1 MEISRDLGH
10 RNIVFIRFNPDDYMI
25 GNEKITSCWEQTKLV
40 FLRLK
45 VKDEG
50 VGRRLNAL
58 KEKSQRM
65 FREKMVG

>member
-1 MEISRDLGH
+1 VLGA
-10 RNIVFIRFNPDDYMI
+10 NKT
-25 GNEKITSCWEQTKLV
+25 G